1 MPSRNAAAAGRAA
14 NAPCAQTRLAPHLRR
29 RPRARA
35 APSYACSSAFPF
47 PLSIHR
53 TSLACQCKLTFYP
66 VQRVSPGRSGSSLAA
81 DAAAVWRRSLDV
93 ATFEHPTTCQVV
105 ACRAKIF
112 FLRTRIKSLPGA
124 YAISPYEAKY
134 PPATASFHVRRT
146 EGTMPT
152 GQILLRCP
160 KAVHAGPKRVR
171 AILGAGFIFRRPGLI
186 TIFINLPTVVAAPLW
201 KSRKILLCSLRRPW
215 GRDDL
220 GEFAVRGCERDEGAD
235 EHV

>member
-35 APSYACSSAFPF
+35 APSYACSSAFSF
-47 PLSIHR
+47 PLSIHL

-152 GQILLRCP
+152 GKSFLEISKDPALLLMQ
-160 KAVHAGPKRVR
+160 AV
-171 AILGAGFIFRRPGLI
+171 
-186 TIFINLPTVVAAPLW
+186 
-201 KSRKILLCSLRRPW
+201 

-220 GEFAVRGCERDEGAD
+220 GEFAVRGSERDEGAD
-235 EHV
+235 EYV

>member
-1 MPSRNAAAAGRAA
+1 MPSRNAAAAGRVA

-47 PLSIHR
+47 PLSIHL

-66 VQRVSPGRSGSSLAA
+66 VRRVSPGRSGSSLAA

-93 ATFEHPTTCQVV
+93 ATFEHPETYTTTCLVV
-105 ACRAKIF
+105 ACHAKIF

-146 EGTMPT
+146 QGTMPT
-152 GQILLRCP
+152 SKSVSAFC
-160 KAVHAGPKRVR
+160 A
-171 AILGAGFIFRRPGLI
+171 RRPETGESDPRNGI
-186 TIFINLPTVVAAPLW
+186 HFSETLPDQYLHKPPDCGR
-201 KSRKILLCSLRRPW
+201 SSSL
-215 GRDDL
+215 
-220 GEFAVRGCERDEGAD
+220 EI
-235 EHV
+235 

>member
-47 PLSIHR
+47 PLSIHL

-66 VQRVSPGRSGSSLAA
+66 VQRVSPGRSGSSLAT
-81 DAAAVWRRSLDV
+81 DAAAVCRRSLDV

-124 YAISPYEAKY
+124 YAISPLRSKI
-134 PPATASFHVRRT
+134 PARDRIVPRAEDRGNNAYR
-146 EGTMPT
+146 
-152 GQILLRCP
+152 QILLRFP
-160 KAVHAGPKRVR
+160 KAVHAR
-171 AILGAGFIFRRPGLI
+171 AETGESDLWSRIHFSETRPDHF
-186 TIFINLPTVVAAPLW
+186 FINLPTVVAAPL
-201 KSRKILLCSLRRPW
+201 
-215 GRDDL
+215 
-220 GEFAVRGCERDEGAD
+220 
-235 EHV
+235 